1 MEWILALL
9 LAGFLLYLVFVD
21 TAPELPGVPRG
32 RLCDYIAYG
41 SVFEDVSTA
50 CKRGVRLIELHVYAD
65 EQDHPVVAT
74 GPLHDGYD
82 YTKENVTLESCLVD
96 LVNDAFPSKDPMILS
111 LVPHTLTNVT
121 LNEVADLLETTV
133 RKHMIPDKD
142 LATARIDD
150 LANKLLLVTGGVIQ
164 GTRLET
170 LANFNWTESTTR
182 RLSYQQALSPRD
194 PQELKKFTR
203 DNLVVVGPE
212 MELKT
217 VNENP
222 RRPALAF
229 GCQWNVY
236 GTGTPGFTEKSFP
249 QKE

>member
-1 MEWILALL
+1 MEWVLVLL
-9 LAGFLLYLVFVD
+9 LTGFLLYLVFVD
-21 TAPELPGVPRG
+21 TPVVPAVPRE
-32 RLCDYIAYG
+32 RLCDYITYG
-41 SVFEDVSTA
+41 SVYEDVSTA

-82 YTKENVTLESCLVD
+82 YSKDNVSFESCMVD

-111 LVPHTLTNVT
+111 LVPHTLKNVT
-121 LNEVADLLETTV
+121 LTEVADILESTV

-203 DNLVVVGPE
+203 DNIVVVGPDVG
-212 MELKT
+212 T
-217 VNENP
+217 VNEHP

-236 GTGTPGFTEKSFP
+236 GLGTPGFTEKTFAR
-249 QKE
+249 KE

>member
-1 MEWILALL
+1 MEWVLVVL
-9 LAGFLLYLVFVD
+9 LAGFLVYLMWDGIQSTPF
-21 TAPELPGVPRG
+21 VPRG

-41 SVFEDVSTA
+41 SVFEDVSSA
-50 CKRGVRLIELHVYAD
+50 VKRGVRLLELHVYAD
-65 EQDHPVVAT
+65 EQGHPVVST

-82 YTKENVTLESCLVD
+82 YTQKNVTFESCMVD

-111 LVPHTLTNVT
+111 IVPHTLKSVT
-121 LNEVADLLETTV
+121 LNEIADILESTV
-133 RKHMIPDKD
+133 RKHMTPDKD
-142 LATARIDD
+142 LAAARIDD
-150 LANKLLLVTGGVIQ
+150 LADTLILATGGVIQ
-164 GTRLET
+164 GTRLEA

-194 PQELKKFTR
+194 PQELRKFTR
-203 DNLVVVGPE
+203 DNIVIVGPE

-222 RRPALAF
+222 RRPAIAF

-236 GTGTPGFTEKSFP
+236 GKGTPGFAEKTFRA
-249 QKE
+249 KE

>member
-1 MEWILALL
+1 MEWVLVVL
-9 LAGFLLYLVFVD
+9 LAGFLVYLVWD
-21 TAPELPGVPRG
+21 EIQSAPLVPRE

-50 CKRGVRLIELHVYAD
+50 VKRGVRLIELHVYAD

-82 YTKENVTLESCLVD
+82 YSKENVTFESCMVD

-111 LVPHTLTNVT
+111 IVPHTLKNVT
-121 LNEVADLLETTV
+121 LNEVADILQTTV
-133 RKHMIPDKD
+133 RKHLVADKN

-150 LANKLLLVTGGVIQ
+150 LANTLLIVTGGVIQ
-164 GTRLET
+164 GTRLES

-203 DNLVVVGPE
+203 DNIVVVGPE

-236 GTGTPGFTEKSFP
+236 GKGTPGFTEKTFVP
-249 QKE
+249 KE

>member
-1 MEWILALL
+1 MEWILVVLL
-9 LAGFLLYLVFVD
+9 TGFLLYLVFVD
-21 TAPELPGVPRG
+21 VPVVPRE
-32 RLCDYIAYG
+32 RLCDYITYG
-41 SVFEDVSTA
+41 SVYEDVSAA
-50 CKRGVRLIELHVYAD
+50 CKRGVRLIELNVYSD

-74 GPLHDGYD
+74 DASA
-82 YTKENVTLESCLVD
+82 TRMVSFESCMVD

-111 LVPHTLTNVT
+111 LVPHTLKNVT
-121 LNEVADLLETTV
+121 LTEVADILESTV

-203 DNLVVVGPE
+203 DNIVVVGPDVG
-212 MELKT
+212 T
-217 VNENP
+217 VNEHP

-236 GTGTPGFTEKSFP
+236 GLGTPGFTEKTFAR
-249 QKE
+249 KE

>member
-1 MEWILALL
+1 M
-9 LAGFLLYLVFVD
+9 
-21 TAPELPGVPRG
+21 
-32 RLCDYIAYG
+32 
-41 SVFEDVSTA
+41 
-50 CKRGVRLIELHVYAD
+50 RLIELNVYSD

-74 GPLHDGYD
+74 DASA
-82 YTKENVTLESCLVD
+82 TRMVSFESCMVD

-111 LVPHTLTNVT
+111 LVPHTLKNVT
-121 LNEVADLLETTV
+121 LTEVADILESTV

-182 RLSYQQALSPRD
+182 RLSYQQALNPRD

-203 DNLVVVGPE
+203 DNIVVVGPDVG
-212 MELKT
+212 T
-217 VNENP
+217 VNEHP

-236 GTGTPGFTEKSFP
+236 GLGTPGFTEKTFVR
-249 QKE
+249 KE

>member
-1 MEWILALL
+1 MEWLLALV
-9 LAGFLLYLVFVD
+9 LAGFLVYLLVVD
-21 TAPELPGVPRG
+21 TPPAMPGVPRG

-41 SVFEDVSTA
+41 SVYEDVSTA
-50 CKRGVRLIELHVYAD
+50 VKRGVRLLEVHVYAD
-65 EQDHPVVAT
+65 ERDHPVVAT
-74 GPLHDGYD
+74 TPLRDGYD
-82 YTKENVTLESCLVD
+82 FTQDNVSFESCMVD

-111 LVPHTLTNVT
+111 IVPHTLKNVT
-121 LNEVADLLETTV
+121 LNEVADILETTV
-133 RKHMIPDKD
+133 RKHMLPDKD

-164 GTRLET
+164 GTRLEA
-170 LANFNWTESTTR
+170 LANFNWSESTMR
-182 RLSYQQALSPRD
+182 RLTYQQALSPRD

-203 DNLVVVGPE
+203 DNLVLVGPDVG
-212 MELKT
+212 T

-236 GTGTPGFTEKSFP
+236 GKGTPGFTEKTFVR
-249 QKE
+249 KE

>member
-1 MEWILALL
+1 MEWVLVVL
-9 LAGFLLYLVFVD
+9 LAGFLVYLVWD
-21 TAPELPGVPRG
+21 GIQSAPLVPRE

-50 CKRGVRLIELHVYAD
+50 VKRGVRLIELHVYAD

-82 YTKENVTLESCLVD
+82 YSKENVTFESCMVD

-111 LVPHTLTNVT
+111 IVPHTLKSVT
-121 LNEVADLLETTV
+121 LNEIADILETTV
-133 RKHMIPDKD
+133 RKHLIPDKD
-142 LATARIDD
+142 IATARIDD
-150 LANKLLLVTGGVIQ
+150 LANTLLIVTGGVIQ

-170 LANFNWTESTTR
+170 LANFNWTESNTR

-194 PQELKKFTR
+194 PQELRRFTR
-203 DNLVVVGPE
+203 DRIVLVGPE

-222 RRPALAF
+222 RRPAIAF
-229 GCQWNVY
+229 GCQWNVF
-236 GTGTPGFTEKSFP
+236 GKGTPGFAEKTFAP
-249 QKE
+249 KE

>member
-9 LAGFLLYLVFVD
+9 LAGFLLYLLFVD
-21 TAPELPGVPRG
+21 TPAIPALPRG
-32 RLCDYIAYG
+32 RLCDFITYG

-50 CKRGVRLIELHVYAD
+50 VKRGVRLIELHVYAD

-82 YTKENVTLESCLVD
+82 YSKENVTFESCMVD

-111 LVPHTLTNVT
+111 IVPHTLKNVT
-121 LNEVADLLETTV
+121 LNEVAEILETTV

-142 LATARIDD
+142 PASAPLDA

-164 GTRLET
+164 GTRLEE

-194 PQELKKFTR
+194 PQELKRFAR
-203 DNLVVVGPE
+203 DNIVLVGPE

-236 GTGTPGFTEKSFP
+236 GKGTPGFTEKTFA

>member
-1 MEWILALL
+1 MEWILVVLL
-9 LAGFLLYLVFVD
+9 TGFLLYLVFVD
-21 TAPELPGVPRG
+21 VPVVPRG
-32 RLCDYIAYG
+32 RLCDSITYG
-41 SVFEDVSTA
+41 SVYEDVSTA
-50 CKRGVRLIELHVYAD
+50 CKRGVRLIELNVYSD

-74 GPLHDGYD
+74 DASA
-82 YTKENVTLESCLVD
+82 TRMVSFESCMVD

-111 LVPHTLTNVT
+111 LVPHTLKNVT
-121 LNEVADLLETTV
+121 LTEVADILESTV

-182 RLSYQQALSPRD
+182 RLSYQQALNPRD

-203 DNLVVVGPE
+203 DNIVVVGPDVG
-212 MELKT
+212 T
-217 VNENP
+217 VNEHP

-236 GTGTPGFTEKSFP
+236 GKGTPGFTEKTFVR
-249 QKE
+249 KE

>member
-1 MEWILALL
+1 MEWVLVVL
-9 LAGFLLYLVFVD
+9 LAGFLVYLVWD
-21 TAPELPGVPRG
+21 GIETAPLVPRE

-50 CKRGVRLIELHVYAD
+50 VKRGVRLIELHVYAD

-82 YTKENVTLESCLVD
+82 YSRENVTFESCMVA

-111 LVPHTLTNVT
+111 IVPHTLKSVT
-121 LNEVADLLETTV
+121 LNEIADILETTV
-133 RKHMIPDKD
+133 RKQLIPDKD

-150 LANKLLLVTGGVIQ
+150 LADKLLLVTGGVIQ

-170 LANFNWTESTTR
+170 LANFNWTDSTMR

-194 PQELKKFTR
+194 PGELRKFTR
-203 DNLVVVGPE
+203 DNLVIVGPE

-217 VNENP
+217 INENP

-236 GTGTPGFTEKSFP
+236 GKGTPGFTEKTFAG
-249 QKE
+249 KE